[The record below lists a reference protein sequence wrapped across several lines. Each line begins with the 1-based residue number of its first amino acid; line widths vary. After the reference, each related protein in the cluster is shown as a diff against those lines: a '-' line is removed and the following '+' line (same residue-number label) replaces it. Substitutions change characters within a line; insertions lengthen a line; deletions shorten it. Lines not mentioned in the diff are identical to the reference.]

1 MTESDFHKEM
11 SLNNWSDMF
20 REIYFPTQNY
30 NRSKIEIF
38 THLIKV
44 FGGGSRYLFRTSDA
58 DGSRDYLAKIFGW
71 YCALAN
77 RLSIDLEDTIWQKY
91 PGVCPRCLEHVCN
104 CERTPKDIDPA
115 KLAVLAASHR
125 HQKPRS
131 LREWQTMFANI
142 YRSPSGGETI
152 APSRDRL
159 AMVFSRMAEELGE
172 VAEAILL
179 DDAIDHDVGLVVR
192 NEMADLCA
200 WIFALANNL
209 QFVDPTATGVTLA
222 DVSWNLYGG
231 KCHRCQKLPCIC
243 VRGSFGLE
251 LAQQGAMGP
260 SHWDDRTGLANAE
273 ALRVQVQAVEEQFKR
288 KPTPWSF
295 IMFDLDDFGK
305 VNKTHGNLVGDIVLK
320 TAAERMRS
328 VLSNKELAFRRG
340 GEEFV
345 VLLERDQRDALVLAE
360 RIRRALA
367 HSPVTARTAK
377 GELQIDV
384 RASFGVASTFADSR
398 APSELEDVADSRMR
412 QAKLAG
418 KNRIEPDLSEDLRNW
433 MATRQQYE

>member
-1 MTESDFHKEM
+1 
-11 SLNNWSDMF
+11 MF
-20 REIYFPTQNY
+20 RDVYFPTQNY
-30 NRSKIEIF
+30 NRSKVEIF
-38 THLIKV
+38 THLVKV
-44 FGGGSRYLFRTSDA
+44 FGGGSRYLFRTSDP
-58 DGSRDYLAKIFGW
+58 DGSRDYLAKIFAW

-77 RLSIDLEDTIWQKY
+77 RLNINLEDTLWQKY
-91 PGVCPRCLEHVCN
+91 PGVCPRCMEHVCT
-104 CERTPKDIDPA
+104 CQRTPNDIDPQ
-115 KLAVLAASHR
+115 KLATLAASHL
-125 HQKPRS
+125 HQRPHS
-131 LREWQTMFANI
+131 LRDWQAMFGNI
-142 YRSPSGGETI
+142 YRGPSGAEAI

-179 DDAIDHDVGLVVR
+179 DEAIDHNVDIVVR

-231 KCHRCQKLPCIC
+231 KCHRCQKAPCIC

-273 ALRVQVQAVEEQFKR
+273 GMRVNVQAADDQFR
-288 KPTPWSF
+288 KSPTNWSL

-305 VNKTHGNLVGDIVLK
+305 VNKTHGNLAGDFVLK
-320 TAAERMRS
+320 TAADRMRS
-328 VLSNKELAFRRG
+328 VLNNKELAFRRG

-345 VLLERDQRDALVLAE
+345 ILLEQDQRKALLLAE
-360 RIRRALA
+360 KIRRALA
-367 HSPVTARTAK
+367 SSPVTVQNAK
-377 GELQIDV
+377 GEFQVEV
-384 RASFGVASTFADSR
+384 RASFGVASTFSDELPPSKLEEIADT
-398 APSELEDVADSRMR
+398 RMR
-412 QAKLAG
+412 EAKDAG
-418 KNRIEPDLSEDLRNW
+418 KDRVHPPLSPELLDWLNSRSFI
-433 MATRQQYE
+433 